1 MSRIGRL
8 PVTVPA
14 GVNVSVDEDNT
25 VHVNGPKGELSQ
37 KIHKDMKVT
46 VDGNVIKVERP
57 SDQKMHASLHGL
69 SRSLI
74 ANMVN
79 GVTSGFEKKLQ
90 IIGVGYKASLS
101 GTKLVLNVGYS
112 HPVEIEAPQ
121 GIKFEVPTP
130 DKVSV
135 KGIDRQLVGAIAAK
149 IREVRSPEPYKGKG
163 IRYENE
169 YVIHKE
175 GKTGK
180 K

>member
-1 MSRIGRL
+1 MSRIGKL
-8 PVTVPA
+8 PVTIPE
-14 GVNVSVDEDNT
+14 GVNVSVDESNI
-25 VHVNGPKGELSQ
+25 VYVKGPKGQLSQ
-37 KIHKDMKVT
+37 KIHRDMKVV
-46 VDGNVIKVERP
+46 VDGNVLKVERP
-57 SDQKMHASLHGL
+57 SDEKMHAALHGL

-79 GVTSGFEKKLQ
+79 GVTTGFEKKLQ

-101 GTKLVLNVGYS
+101 GSKLVLNVGYS
-112 HPVEIEAPQ
+112 HPVEIDPPE

-130 DKVSV
+130 DKVSI

-149 IREVRSPEPYKGKG
+149 VREVRTPEPYKGKG

-169 YVIHKE
+169 YVIRKE